1 MSTNASKPDAAK
13 PANFVPI
20 SELKNYSY
28 EPRKIKVI
36 SIGAGFSGL
45 MLAHKLQH
53 EFDTEDYIE
62 HVIYEKN
69 VSLHLPAY
77 CA

>member
-1 MSTNASKPDAAK
+1 MSTKPDAAK
-13 PANFVPI
+13 PANWLPI
-20 SELKNYSY
+20 SKEHSC

-45 MLAHKLQH
+45 MMAHKLQH
-53 EFDTEDYIE
+53 EFDTEGFIE

-69 VSLHLPAY
+69 VGSPFPAST
-77 CA
+77 A

>member
-1 MSTNASKPDAAK
+1 MSTTASKPDATK
-13 PANFVPI
+13 PVNFIPI

-45 MLAHKLQH
+45 MMAHKLQH
-53 EFDTEDYIE
+53 QYDTEDYIE

-69 VSLHLPAY
+69 VSFPLPAS